1 MIILKKI
8 LFLLTKQE
16 KKRLIF
22 LLLMMLCTATLDTIG
37 VASILPFIAV
47 LSNPQLIEINQI
59 LSMLYKLGNF
69 QTHQEFFFIL
79 GLLVFLMLTSSLAF
93 KALTTYFQIRF
104 TLMREYTIGRR
115 LIEGYLHQPYEWFL
129 NKNSSNLGTN
139 ILSEV
144 NKTTSGVIIPIL
156 DLIAQSC
163 VTLLLVALLLFV
175 DPFLSLI
182 VAVVLGC
189 SYSLVYKYLRSF
201 LGSIGKERVAANQN
215 RFISTNEAFGGI
227 KEVKFA
233 NLESV
238 YVKRFSEAAE
248 IFARSQSLAQV
259 IERIPRFVLEAI
271 AFGGMLIIILY
282 LLNVSYSFLNI
293 IPIIA
298 LYAFAGYRL
307 LPAIQQ
313 IYAAFAQIRFSEPSL
328 NILYYDIVKLSF
340 PKKAVLNEKISFKDN
355 IMLDHIYYNYP
366 NSIKT
371 ALNNINILIPAKTTI
386 GLVGVTGSGKTTVID
401 LILGLLEPHR
411 GSLKIDGKII
421 DQKNI
426 RSWQKLVGYVP
437 QQIFLIDD
445 SIEANIA
452 LGVDPSHL
460 DQAALKRASMIS
472 NINNFIL
479 NELPLGYKTIIGERG
494 VRISGGQ
501 RQRIGIARALY
512 HNPQVLVFDE
522 ATSALDNLTEQ
533 AIMDSVKNLDKK
545 ITIIIVAHRLTT
557 VRMCEKIYH
566 LENGT
571 VISEGSYEELL
582 KQDIKFKR
590 MAQ

>member
-47 LSNPQLIEINQI
+47 LSNPQLIETNQI

-104 TLMREYTIGRR
+104 TLMREYTISRR

-129 NKNSSNLGTN
+129 NKNSSDLGKN

-144 NKTTSGVIIPIL
+144 NKTTSGIIIPIL

-163 VTLLLVALLLFV
+163 VALLLVALLLFV
-175 DPFLSLI
+175 DPFLSLV

-201 LGSIGKERVAANQN
+201 LGSIGKGRVAANQN

-238 YVKRFSEAAE
+238 YIKKFSEAAE

-282 LLNVSYSFLNI
+282 LLSMSYSFLNI

-313 IYAAFAQIRFSEPSL
+313 IYAALAQIRFSEPSL
-328 NILYYDIVKLSF
+328 NILYYDIVKLSV

-355 IMLDHIYYNYP
+355 IALDHIYYNYP

-371 ALNNINILIPAKTTI
+371 ALNNVNISIPAKTTV
-386 GLVGVTGSGKTTVID
+386 GLVGVTGSGKTTIID
-401 LILGLLEPHR
+401 LILGLLEPHG

-421 DQKNI
+421 EKKNI

-437 QQIFLIDD
+437 QQIFLVDD
-445 SIEANIA
+445 SVEANIA
-452 LGVDPSHL
+452 FGVDPSDL
-460 DQAALKRASMIS
+460 DQTALERAAMIS
-472 NINNFIL
+472 NINDFIL

-533 AIMDSVKNLDKK
+533 AIMDSVKNLAKK

-582 KQDIKFKR
+582 KQDVKFKR